1 MKICVVGVLQLGA
14 AALFRGT
21 DGDALKIGLR
31 S

>member
-1 MKICVVGVLQLGA
+1 MKICVFVLQLGA
-14 AALFRGT
+14 AVLFRGM

>member
-1 MKICVVGVLQLGA
+1 MKICGVGLLRLGA
-14 AALFRGT
+14 AVLFCGT

>member
-1 MKICVVGVLQLGA
+1 MKICVVGLLRLGA
-14 AALFRGT
+14 AALFCGM

>member
-1 MKICVVGVLQLGA
+1 MKICVVCLLWPGA
-14 AALFRGT
+14 AGLLPGM